1 MRNLAKFLLATLLLT
16 MVSSFQA
23 FGQSMSSVNADVVSA
38 CPTSGNMTAVD
49 GSCRATPTKY
59 GITIYEMGLCA
70 SHPYGAAKD
79 AATFDSSTCVV
90 TYSDPTASEVDLAAS
105 IGGVSPLTGTST
117 APTPGTYKFPY
128 IVMGSSFTVSGEI
141 THDTFGTLRSNGSSG
156 SNGVSVI
163 DQTDSLVQFGN
174 SASTCYSG
182 YLGAAVTGGVIDG
195 FIANTSLA
203 RGATATAG
211 VCDTRG
217 RVVGVMTL
225 ATPVPVTPKTYS
237 VVFNF
242 LLTDNG
248 VQWSDEDSTATD
260 APEGFGSAPFAGY
273 FVIKN
278 AD

>member
-1 MRNLAKFLLATLLLT
+1 MRNPAKFLFAILLLT
-16 MVSSFQA
+16 SVSPFQA

-59 GITIYEMGLCA
+59 GITIYEMGLCS
-70 SHPYGAAKD
+70 SHPYGTAKD

-128 IVMGSSFTVSGEI
+128 IVMGSTFTVSGEI

-156 SNGVSVI
+156 SNGVSVT
-163 DQTDSLVQFGN
+163 DQADSLVQFGD

-195 FIANTSLA
+195 FITNTSLA
-203 RGATATAG
+203 RGATATLG

-217 RVVGVMTL
+217 RVVGGNDTFY
-225 ATPVPVTPKTYS
+225 TSGGNTE
-237 VVFNF
+237 N
-242 LLTDNG
+242 LLCRF
-248 VQWSDEDSTATD
+248 QL
-260 APEGFGSAPFAGY
+260 FA
-273 FVIKN
+273 N
-278 AD
+278 R